1 MPSLLIIF
9 KMCGQFPFRSQLTI
23 LLFKCFLFLS
33 FFCGRVCHAGY
44 EARPSTCKASILYLW
59 TTSLALNYKQ
69 FLFFFFGSM
78 FRITSDGVHGILCN
92 AREQAWV
99 SCAEGNHLTY
109 CSILS
114 RRIINKFKRVVK
126 NFLYC
131 GNAENINFNWG
142 KKYDQ
147 IEVPAIKRWS
157 L

>member
-1 MPSLLIIF
+1 MLGMKPGLPHARQVYSISEQPPWPSII
-9 KMCGQFPFRSQLTI
+9 SN
-23 LLFKCFLFLS
+23 
-33 FFCGRVCHAGY
+33 FF
-44 EARPSTCKASILYLW
+44 
-59 TTSLALNYKQ
+59 
-69 FLFFFFGSM
+69 FFFFGSM

-131 GNAENINFNWG
+131 GNAENINFN
-142 KKYDQ
+142 
-147 IEVPAIKRWS
+147 
-157 L
+157 